1 VQARTPIKVGAT
13 AGLRLLDG
21 SKSEDILAAVRKH
34 LGSYPFQIDDV
45 SIIDG
50 EKCRFTSCL
59 PVTPAK
65 QPLQVVNP
73 ACVDTCR
80 AAGTEEGGYA
90 WLTINYL
97 LGKLGAAKDDT
108 VAVVDLG
115 GGSVQMAYAMAE
127 AQAKKAPDGYIQTL
141 SGGGKTY
148 HVYMHRYLF
157 AWPRA
162 LRHYMEWPIR
172 GLQGPEQYVPIVL
185 QLSGLRLDGCEGSCF
200 GVGRHGGR
208 EPLRAC

>member
-1 VQARTPIKVGAT
+1 MQARTPIKVGAT

-50 EKCRFTSCL
+50 ETCRSMSCL
-59 PVTPAK
+59 PFSHAI
-65 QPLQVVNP
+65 QPLQIKNS
-73 ACVDTCR
+73 AYADKCE

-97 LGKLGAAKDDT
+97 LGKLGAEKDDT

-115 GGSVQMAYAMAE
+115 GGSVQMAYAMSK

-157 AWPRA
+157 AWPCA
-162 LRHYMEWPIR
+162 LRHCMEW
-172 GLQGPEQYVPIVL
+172 LCV
-185 QLSGLRLDGCEGSCF
+185 
-200 GVGRHGGR
+200 
-208 EPLRAC
+208 